1 MNVQTPGTTNGTA
14 AVPNAPRKVEALR
27 VSPLLELRTVS
38 KSFGAVNALRNVS
51 LSLYPGRV
59 TALVGD
65 NGAGKSTLVKTL
77 TGVHS
82 PDSGEILFDGKA
94 VRFSSPKEAAEA
106 GIATVFQDLAVCG
119 NLSVAE
125 NLFLGRELTTDSWNP
140 LRALRRTRVAEMERK
155 SRELLA
161 SLNAKVPSL
170 RNAVET
176 LSGGQ
181 RQSVAIA
188 RALLGEPRV
197 VILDEPTAA
206 LSVGQT
212 AEVLAM
218 IERLRDAGMAILVI
232 SHNLADVFR
241 VADDIAVLRLGA
253 NSKMF
258 DAKTCS
264 QEQVIA
270 AITGAQWAN

>member
-1 MNVQTPGTTNGTA
+1 MNVQTPSTTNGTA

-27 VSPLLELRTVS
+27 TSPLLELRSVS

-51 LSLYPGRV
+51 LSLYAGRV

-94 VRFSSPKEAAEA
+94 VRFSSPREAAEA

-125 NLFLGRELTTDSWNP
+125 NLFLGRELTADSWNP

-188 RALLGEPRV
+188 RALLGEPRI

-218 IERLRDAGMAILVI
+218 IERLRDAGMAVLVI

-253 NSKMF
+253 NSKLF
-258 DAKTCS
+258 EAETCS

>member
-1 MNVQTPGTTNGTA
+1 MNVQTSGTTNGTA

-27 VSPLLELRTVS
+27 VSPLLELRSVS

-94 VRFSSPKEAAEA
+94 VRFSSPREAAEA

-218 IERLRDAGMAILVI
+218 IERLRNAGMAILVI

-253 NSKMF
+253 NSKLF
-258 DAKTCS
+258 EAKTCS

>member
-14 AVPNAPRKVEALR
+14 AVPNAPRKVEALQ
-27 VSPLLELRTVS
+27 VSPLLELRSVS

-253 NSKMF
+253 NSKLF
-258 DAKTCS
+258 EAKTCS

>member
-1 MNVQTPGTTNGTA
+1 MQ
-14 AVPNAPRKVEALR
+14 
-27 VSPLLELRTVS
+27 VSPLLELRSVS

-253 NSKMF
+253 NSKLF
-258 DAKTCS
+258 EAKTCS

>member
-1 MNVQTPGTTNGTA
+1 MNVYP
-14 AVPNAPRKVEALR
+14 EASADLPSPALVDPVDATDMQR
-27 VSPLLELRTVS
+27 SPLLELRS
-38 KSFGAVNALRNVS
+38 IGKSSGAVRALNNVS
-51 LSLYPGRV
+51 LKLFSGRV

-77 TGVHS
+77 TGVHA
-82 PDSGEILFDGKA
+82 PDAGEILTDGKP
-94 VRFSSPKEAAEA
+94 VRFDSPRDAAAA

-125 NLFLGRELTTDSWNP
+125 NLFLGREITSDHWNP
-140 LRALRRTRVAEMERK
+140 LRPLRRTRVAEMEQR
-155 SRELLA
+155 SRELLL
-161 SLNAKVPSL
+161 SLNAKVPSI
-170 RNAVET
+170 RNSLET

-188 RALLGEPRV
+188 RALLGKPKI

-218 IERLRDAGMAILVI
+218 IERLRNAGMAVLVI

-241 VADDIAVLRLGA
+241 VADDIAVLRLGTNA
-253 NSKMF
+253 GYLQTRSC
-258 DAKTCS
+258 TH
-264 QEQVIA
+264 EQVIA